1 MHRRRRRTGAIFIAP
16 ASAFFAVFLLFPIV
30 AVILLAFTSWNGFYL
45 DQIAG
50 NGTSNFRNL
59 VHDSVFRQ
67 ALVHTVIFVVVSTV
81 ALNVFGLLFAL
92 LIHTRVR
99 GHDFLRVAMFLPLGL
114 APVVTAILW
123 QQILGPYGLVNTLL
137 IEDLHLR
144 STPIGFLGDPKVAL
158 YTVIVAAIWQYSGY
172 NMLLYYAGLQSLPA
186 ERLEAASI
194 DGAGPW
200 ARFYYVIFPYLRPVV
215 AVVVVLNLIGGWK
228 VFELV
233 YVMTSGG
240 PDRATEVLSTYL
252 YQQAFSFNAV
262 GYASSIAV
270 VIIAVATIS
279 ALARSRLAGE
289 TA

>member
-1 MHRRRRRTGAIFIAP
+1 MRRGRRRAGAIFIAP
-16 ASAFFAVFLLFPIV
+16 AAAFFGVFLLFPIV

-45 DQIAG
+45 DQIAS
-50 NGTSNFRNL
+50 NGTSNFRQL
-59 VHDSVFRQ
+59 VHDGIFRQ
-67 ALVHTVIFVVVSTV
+67 ALTHTVVFVAVSTV
-81 ALNVFGLLFAL
+81 ALNVFGLMLAL

-123 QQILGPYGLVNTLL
+123 QQILGPYGMVNTLL

-144 STPIGFLGDPKVAL
+144 ATPIGFLGDPKIAL
-158 YTVIVAAIWQYSGY
+158 YTVIFAAIWQYSGY
-172 NMLLYYAGLQSLPA
+172 NMLLYYAGLQTLPT

-200 ARFYYVIFPYLRPVV
+200 ARFRYVIFPYLRPVV

-270 VIIAVATIS
+270 VIIALATIS
-279 ALARSRLAGE
+279 ALARSRVAGE
-289 TA
+289 AV

>member
-67 ALVHTVIFVVVSTV
+67 ALVHTVVFVVVSTV

-144 STPIGFLGDPKVAL
+144 TTPIGFLGDPKVAL

-289 TA
+289 TV

>member
-67 ALVHTVIFVVVSTV
+67 ALVHTVVFVVVSTV

-144 STPIGFLGDPKVAL
+144 TTPIGFLGDPKVAL

-270 VIIAVATIS
+270 VIIGVATIS

-289 TA
+289 TV

>member
-1 MHRRRRRTGAIFIAP
+1 MQHRRARAGAIFIAP
-16 ASAFFAVFLLFPIV
+16 AAAFFSVFLLFPIV
-30 AVILLAFTSWNGFYL
+30 AVILLAFTSWNGFNI
-45 DQIAG
+45 DEIAW
-50 NGTSNFRNL
+50 NGVDNFRQL
-59 VHDSVFRQ
+59 GSDDVFSQ
-67 ALVHTVIFVVVSTV
+67 ALGHTVIFVAVSTV

-92 LIHTRVR
+92 LINTRVR

-123 QQILGPYGLVNTLL
+123 QQILGPYGMVNTLL
-137 IEDLHLR
+137 IDTFHVR
-144 STPIGFLGDPKVAL
+144 TTPIGFLGDPDVAL
-158 YTVIVAAIWQYSGY
+158 WTVITAAVWQYSGF
-172 NMLLYYAGLQSLPA
+172 NMLLYYAGLQSLPM
-186 ERLEAASI
+186 ERIEAASI
-194 DGAGPW
+194 DGAGAW
-200 ARFYYVIFPYLRPVV
+200 ARFRYVTLPFLRPVV

-270 VIIAVATIS
+270 VIIALATIS
-279 ALARSRLAGE
+279 ALMRGRLAGE
-289 TA
+289 TV

>member
-1 MHRRRRRTGAIFIAP
+1 MQHRRARAGAIFIAP
-16 ASAFFAVFLLFPIV
+16 AAAFFSVFLLFPIV
-30 AVILLAFTSWNGFYL
+30 AVILLAFTSWNGFNINE
-45 DQIAG
+45 IAW
-50 NGTSNFRNL
+50 NGVDNFRQL
-59 VHDSVFRQ
+59 GSDDVFST
-67 ALVHTVIFVVVSTV
+67 ALGHTVIFVAVSTV
-81 ALNVFGLLFAL
+81 ALNVFGLLFAV
-92 LIHTRVR
+92 LINTRVR

-123 QQILGPYGLVNTLL
+123 QQILGPYGMVNTLL
-137 IEDLHLR
+137 IDTFHVR
-144 STPIGFLGDPKVAL
+144 TTPIGFLGDPDVAL
-158 YTVIVAAIWQYSGY
+158 WTVITAAVWQYSGF
-172 NMLLYYAGLQSLPA
+172 NMLLYYAGLQSLPM

-194 DGAGPW
+194 DGAGAW
-200 ARFYYVIFPYLRPVV
+200 ARFRYVTLPFLRPVV

-270 VIIAVATIS
+270 VIIALATIS
-279 ALARSRLAGE
+279 ALMRGRLAGE
-289 TA
+289 TV

>member
-59 VHDSVFRQ
+59 AHDSVFRQ
-67 ALVHTVIFVVVSTV
+67 ALVHTVIFVVASTV
-81 ALNVFGLLFAL
+81 ALNVFGFLFAL

-144 STPIGFLGDPKVAL
+144 TTPIGFLGDPKVAL

-270 VIIAVATIS
+270 VIIAVATVS

>member
-1 MHRRRRRTGAIFIAP
+1 MRHRKRGAGAIFIAP
-16 ASAFFAVFLLFPIV
+16 AAAFFGVFLLFPIV

-45 DQIAG
+45 DQIGWNGVG
-50 NGTSNFRNL
+50 N
-59 VHDSVFRQ
+59 VRQ
-67 ALVHTVIFVVVSTV
+67 LGSDTVVRTALAHTVLFVAVSTV
-81 ALNVFGLLFAL
+81 ALNVFGLLFAM

-99 GHDFLRVAMFLPLGL
+99 AHDFLRVAMFLPLGL

-123 QQILGPYGLVNTLL
+123 QQILGPYGMVNTLL
-137 IEDLHLR
+137 INDLHVR
-144 STPIGFLGDPKVAL
+144 KTPIGFLGDPKIAL
-158 YTVIVAAIWQYSGY
+158 WTVITAAVWQYSGY
-172 NMLLYYAGLQSLPA
+172 NMLLYYAGLQNLPT

-200 ARFYYVIFPYLRPVV
+200 AQFRYVVLPYLRPVV

-262 GYASSIAV
+262 GYASSIALL
-270 VIIAVATIS
+270 IIALATIS
-279 ALARSRLAGE
+279 ALLRSRLAGE

>member
-1 MHRRRRRTGAIFIAP
+1 MQHRRARAGAIFIAP
-16 ASAFFAVFLLFPIV
+16 AAAFFSVFLLFPIV
-30 AVILLAFTSWNGFYL
+30 AVILLAFTSWNGFNI
-45 DQIAG
+45 DEIAWSG
-50 NGTSNFRNL
+50 VDNFRQL
-59 VHDSVFRQ
+59 GSDDVFSQ
-67 ALVHTVIFVVVSTV
+67 ALGHTVIFVAVSTV

-92 LIHTRVR
+92 LINTRVR

-123 QQILGPYGLVNTLL
+123 QQILGPYGMVNTLL
-137 IEDLHLR
+137 IETFHVR
-144 STPIGFLGDPKVAL
+144 TTPIGFLGDPDVAL
-158 YTVIVAAIWQYSGY
+158 WTVITAAVWQYSGF
-172 NMLLYYAGLQSLPA
+172 NMLLYYAGLQSLPM

-194 DGAGPW
+194 DGAGAW
-200 ARFYYVIFPYLRPVV
+200 ARFRYVTLPFLRPVV

-270 VIIAVATIS
+270 VIIALATIS
-279 ALARSRLAGE
+279 ALMRGRLAGE
-289 TA
+289 TV

>member
-1 MHRRRRRTGAIFIAP
+1 MRHRKRGAGAIFVAP
-16 ASAFFAVFLLFPIV
+16 AAAFFGVFLLFPIV
-30 AVILLAFTSWNGFYL
+30 AVILLAFTSWNGFNL
-45 DQIAG
+45 DQIG
-50 NGTSNFRNL
+50 WHGVGNFREL
-59 VHDSVFRQ
+59 GSDTVVRQ
-67 ALVHTVIFVVVSTV
+67 ALLHTVLFVAVSTV
-81 ALNVFGLLFAL
+81 ALNVFGLAFAM

-99 GHDFLRVAMFLPLGL
+99 AHDFLRVAMFLPLGL

-123 QQILGPYGLVNTLL
+123 QQILGPYGMVNTLL
-137 IEDLHLR
+137 INDLHVR
-144 STPIGFLGDPKVAL
+144 TTPIGFLGDPKIAL
-158 YTVIVAAIWQYSGY
+158 WTVITAAVWQYSGY

-186 ERLEAASI
+186 ERLEAAAI
-194 DGAGPW
+194 DGAGTW
-200 ARFYYVIFPYLRPVV
+200 ARFRYVVLPYLRPVI

-240 PDRATEVLSTYL
+240 PDRATEVMSTYL

-270 VIIAVATIS
+270 LIIALATIS
-279 ALARSRLAGE
+279 ALLRSRLAGE